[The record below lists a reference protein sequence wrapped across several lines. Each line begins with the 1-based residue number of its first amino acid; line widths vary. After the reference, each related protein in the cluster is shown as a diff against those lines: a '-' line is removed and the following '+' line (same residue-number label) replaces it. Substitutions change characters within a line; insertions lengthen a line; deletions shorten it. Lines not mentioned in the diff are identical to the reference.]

1 MNLLLWVLQ
10 FALALLCVSG
20 GAYKAFKPDELS
32 KLVSSLPPVAWRSL
46 GMFELICGV
55 LLIVPAVASRMAFLT
70 PFAASVLAVEALGL
84 GVLYARRSLAL
95 TASNPLVWGIAMTLL
110 AAFVAYG
117 RIALMP
123 LA

>member
-1 MNLLLWVLQ
+1 MNLLLWVSQ
-10 FALALLCVSG
+10 SVVALLCVSG

-32 KLVSSLPPVAWRSL
+32 KLVSSLSPGAWRAL

-55 LLIVPAVASRMAFLT
+55 LLIVPAVASRIALLT
-70 PFAASVLAVEALGL
+70 PFAASVLAVETVGL

-95 TASNPLVWGIAMTLL
+95 TASNPLVWSIAMAFL

-117 RIALMP
+117 RFALMP